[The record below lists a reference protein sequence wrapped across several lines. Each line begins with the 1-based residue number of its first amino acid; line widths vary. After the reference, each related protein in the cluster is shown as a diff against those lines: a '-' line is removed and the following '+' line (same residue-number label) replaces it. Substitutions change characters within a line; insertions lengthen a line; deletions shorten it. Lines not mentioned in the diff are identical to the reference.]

1 MATMVRN
8 PFITSGY
15 ISADYF
21 CDRRF
26 ESERFIREV
35 VNGNN
40 LALVS
45 TRRMGKTGLIRHC
58 FQYPEIRKNY
68 YTFFIDIYDSR
79 SLRDLVFALSKEIL
93 EGLKPAGKK
102 ALQSFWEC
110 VKSLQA
116 SISFDVNGMPSLN
129 LGLGDIQT
137 PANTLDEIF
146 RYLERADK
154 PCLVAIDEF
163 QQITGYVEENVEATL
178 RTYVQHCNNAR
189 FVFAGSQ
196 RHVMGNMF
204 LTPSR
209 PFYQS
214 VSMMHLESIPLEEYT
229 LFARSHF
236 ERNGKAIE
244 VEAVAQ
250 IYQEFEG
257 VTWYI
262 QKVLNTLFDMTP
274 AQGTCTPDMVPEAL
288 REIVDSFRYTYSE
301 ILFRLPEKQK
311 ELLIAIAKEGK
322 AKALTSGA
330 FIKKYRLA
338 SASSV
343 QAALKGLLDKDF
355 VTQEMNVYQI
365 YDRFL
370 GIWLRENY

>member
-1 MATMVRN
+1 MKTIIRN

-15 ISADYF
+15 VSADYF
-21 CDRRF
+21 CDRCR
-26 ESERFIREV
+26 ESEQLVREV
-35 VNGNN
+35 MNGNN

-58 FQYPEIRKNY
+58 FQFPEIQKNY

-93 EGLKPAGKK
+93 EVLKPAGKK

-116 SISFDVNGMPSLN
+116 SISFDVNGVPSLN

-146 RYLERADK
+146 RYLGQADK

-163 QQITGYVEENVEATL
+163 QQITGYAEKNVEATL

-189 FVFAGSQ
+189 FIFAGSQ
-196 RHVMGNMF
+196 RHIMGNMF
-204 LTPSR
+204 LTASR

-214 VSMMHLESIPLEEYT
+214 VSMMHLGSIPLEEYT
-229 LFARSHF
+229 AFACMHF
-236 ERNGKAIE
+236 ERGSKTIEKETVAAIYE
-244 VEAVAQ
+244 Q
-250 IYQEFEG
+250 FEG
-257 VTWYI
+257 ITWYI
-262 QKVLNTLFDMTP
+262 QKVLNVLYDMTP
-274 AQGTCTPDMVPEAL
+274 ERGACKVGMVADAI
-288 REIVDSFRYTYSE
+288 RQIVDSFRYTYSE

-311 ELLIAIAKEGK
+311 ELLIAITKEGQ
-322 AKALTSGA
+322 AKAITSGA
-330 FIKKYRLA
+330 FIKKYKLA

-343 QAALKGLLDKDF
+343 QAALKGLLEKDF
-355 VTQEMNVYQI
+355 VTQEMGTYQI

-370 GIWLRENY
+370 GIWLKESY

>member
-1 MATMVRN
+1 MPMLRN
-8 PFITSGY
+8 PFVTSGY

-21 CDRRF
+21 CDRRQ
-26 ESERFIREV
+26 ESERLIREV
-35 VNGNN
+35 MNGNN

-58 FQYPEIRKNY
+58 FQFPEIRKNY

-102 ALQSFWEC
+102 ALQGFWEC

-146 RYLERADK
+146 RYLEQADK
-154 PCLVAIDEF
+154 PCLIAIDEF
-163 QQITGYVEENVEATL
+163 QQIAGYVEENVEATL
-178 RTYVQHCNNAR
+178 RTYVQRCRNAR
-189 FVFAGSQ
+189 FIFAGSQ
-196 RHVMGNMF
+196 RHVMGNIF
-204 LTPSR
+204 LTASR

-214 VSMMHLESIPLEEYT
+214 VSMMHLESIPLEEYVT
-229 LFARSHF
+229 FACNHF
-236 ERNGKAIE
+236 ERGGKKIEAEAITR
-244 VEAVAQ
+244 
-250 IYQEFEG
+250 IYRQFEG
-257 VTWYI
+257 ITWYM
-262 QKVLNTLFDMTP
+262 QKVLNTLYDMTP
-274 AQGTCTPDMVPEAL
+274 EQGVCEAKMVNDAI
-288 REIVDSFRYTYSE
+288 RQIVDSFRYTYSE

-311 ELLIAIAKEGK
+311 ELLIAITKEEK
-322 AKALTSGA
+322 AKAITSGA
-330 FIKKYRLA
+330 FIKKYKLA

-343 QAALKGLLDKDF
+343 QAALKGLLEKDF
-355 VTQEMNVYQI
+355 VTQEMGTYQI

>member
-1 MATMVRN
+1 MIRN
-8 PFITSGY
+8 PFVTSGY
-15 ISADYF
+15 VSADYF
-21 CDRRF
+21 CDRRQ
-26 ESERFIREV
+26 ESERLVREV
-35 VNGNN
+35 LNGNN

-58 FQYPEIRKNY
+58 FQFPEIKQNY

-110 VKSLQA
+110 MKSLQA
-116 SISFDVNGMPSLN
+116 SITFDVNGIPSLN
-129 LGLGDIQT
+129 FGLGDIQA

-146 RYLERADK
+146 RYLEQADK

-163 QQITGYVEENVEATL
+163 QQISGYAEGNVEATL

-189 FVFAGSQ
+189 FIFAGSQ
-196 RHVMGNMF
+196 RHIMGNMF
-204 LTPSR
+204 LTASR

-214 VSMMHLESIPLEEYT
+214 VSMMHLESIPLEEYI
-229 LFARSHF
+229 LFARMHF
-236 ERNGKAIE
+236 SRAGKEIE
-244 VEAVAQ
+244 QETIEE
-250 IYQEFEG
+250 IYHRFEG

-262 QKVLNTLFDMTP
+262 QKVLNALFDMTP
-274 AQGTCTPDMVPEAL
+274 ERGVCGVEMVTEAV
-288 REIVDSFRYTYSE
+288 RQIVDSFRYTYSE

-311 ELLIAIAKEGK
+311 ELLIAITKEGK
-322 AKALTSGA
+322 AKAITSGT
-330 FIKKYRLA
+330 FIKKYKLA

-343 QAALKGLLDKDF
+343 QSALKGLLEKDF
-355 VTQEMNVYQI
+355 VTQEMGVCQI

-370 GIWLRENY
+370 GIWLKENY

>member
-1 MATMVRN
+1 MSLLIN
-8 PFITSGY
+8 
-15 ISADYF
+15 F

-26 ESERFIREV
+26 ESEQLVREV
-35 VNGNN
+35 MNGNN

-58 FQYPEIRKNY
+58 FQFPEIKQGY

-93 EGLKPAGKK
+93 EVLKPVGKK

-129 LGLGDIQT
+129 LGLGDIQA
-137 PANTLDEIF
+137 PATTLDEIF
-146 RYLERADK
+146 RYLEQADK

-163 QQITGYVEENVEATL
+163 QQISGYVEKNVEATL

-189 FVFAGSQ
+189 FIFAGSQ

-214 VSMMHLESIPLEEYT
+214 VSMMHLESIPLEEYIR
-229 LFARSHF
+229 FAGTHF
-236 ERNGKAIE
+236 KRAGKEIEENAI
-244 VEAVAQ
+244 VA
-250 IYQEFEG
+250 IYQQFEG
-257 VTWYI
+257 ITWYI
-262 QKVLNTLFDMTP
+262 QKVLNTLYDMTP
-274 AQGTCTPDMVPEAL
+274 EQGVCRVEMVPGAI
-288 REIVDSFRYTYSE
+288 RQIIDSFRYTYSE

-311 ELLIAIAKEGK
+311 ELLIAITKEGK
-322 AKALTSGA
+322 AKALTSGT
-330 FIKKYRLA
+330 FIKKYKLA
-338 SASSV
+338 SASSNSGS
-343 QAALKGLLDKDF
+343 AERTAGKGFCDPGNGNLS
-355 VTQEMNVYQI
+355 NI
-365 YDRFL
+365 CRFL
-370 GIWLRENY
+370 GIWLKENY

>member
-1 MATMVRN
+1 MIRN

-15 ISADYF
+15 VSADYF
-21 CDRRF
+21 CDRRQ
-26 ESERFIREV
+26 ESERLVREV
-35 VNGNN
+35 INGNN

-58 FQYPEIRKNY
+58 FQFPEIKQNY

-93 EGLKPAGKK
+93 EGLKPIGKK
-102 ALQSFWEC
+102 ALQSFWESM
-110 VKSLQA
+110 KSLQA

-129 LGLGDIQT
+129 LGLGDIQN
-137 PANTLDEIF
+137 PSNTLDEIF
-146 RYLERADK
+146 RYLEKANK

-163 QQITGYVEENVEATL
+163 QQITGYAEGNVEATL

-189 FVFAGSQ
+189 FIFAGSQ

-204 LTPSR
+204 LTASR

-214 VSMMHLESIPLEEYT
+214 VSMMHLESIPLGEYVA
-229 LFARSHF
+229 FARRHF
-236 ERNGKAIE
+236 EQAGKSIE
-244 VEAVAQ
+244 EGVVEE
-250 IYQEFEG
+250 IYQRFEG

-262 QKVLNTLFDMTP
+262 QKVLNALFDMT
-274 AQGTCTPDMVPEAL
+274 AEQGVCDVKMVPEAI
-288 REIVDSFRYTYSE
+288 RQIIDSFRYTYSE

-311 ELLIAIAKEGK
+311 ELLIAITKEGK
-322 AKALTSGA
+322 AKAITSGT
-330 FIKKYRLA
+330 FIKKYKLA

-343 QAALKGLLDKDF
+343 QSALKGLLEKEF
-355 VTQEMNVYQI
+355 VTLEMGVYQI

-370 GIWLRENY
+370 GIWLKENY